1 MRKLV
6 DRWDG
11 WLVEYLNGEEG
22 QQMRDIASGLLTVPL
37 QVTSYLLILSYL
49 SIANLLSINLYQ
61 AIY

>member
-11 WLVEYLNGEEG
+11 WLVEYINGEEG

-37 QVTSYLLILSYL
+37 QVDR
-49 SIANLLSINLYQ
+49 
-61 AIY
+61 